1 MILWPFLLYM
11 MFEKL
16 LIIPV
21 LAACS
26 CMAAVV
32 ETPIPHIDNL
42 PAEQAVLPADMTGQL
57 ALLRETMALAEM
69 LQPVAEEPGLYV
81 APAATARM
89 VVRKWLLPRC
99 RALQQLPSE
108 RLAELCLLADAI
120 DWQSAWLLDMAEGD
134 SCVAIPREA
143 DPTTC
148 LERLLKTAQA
158 LRERLAARGEDA
170 LKAELHFFLDA
181 LGGTR
186 VLALPSQL
194 LEQRLA
200 KDYKTA
206 YSFFCEFRA
215 ALEQG
220 DVAAMQALTDY
231 TDYLLQSEADVLR
244 LEALAEAY
252 ATVCRAEYR
261 VRPPAYSLSP
271 AMRAAVQPFLQ
282 LLPNMRGILP

>member
-1 MILWPFLLYM
+1 M

-21 LAACS
+21 LAAC
-26 CMAAVV
+26 CCLAA
-32 ETPIPHIDNL
+32 EELPMPHVDTL
-42 PAEQAVLPADMTGQL
+42 PAEQVVLPADMAGQL
-57 ALLRETMALAEM
+57 ALLRETMALTEM

-81 APAATARM
+81 SPAATARM

-99 RALQQLPSE
+99 RVLQQLPQE
-108 RLAELCLLADAI
+108 RLQELCLLADAI
-120 DWQSAWLLDMAEGD
+120 DWQSGWLLDMAEGD

-143 DPTTC
+143 DSSTC
-148 LERLLKTAQA
+148 LERLQKAAQV
-158 LRERLAARGEDA
+158 LRKRLAAPGEVE
-170 LKAELHFFLDA
+170 LKAELHFFLEA

-186 VLALPSQL
+186 VLALPAQL
-194 LEQRLA
+194 LEQRLV

-206 YSFFCEFRA
+206 YSFFGEFRA

-220 DVAAMQALTDY
+220 DVSAMQELTGY
-231 TDYLLQSEADVLR
+231 TDYLLQTEADALR
-244 LEALAEAY
+244 MDALAGVY

-271 AMRAAVQPFLQ
+271 AMRAAVEPFLK
-282 LLPNMRGILP
+282 LVPNMRGILP

>member
-1 MILWPFLLYM
+1 M

-26 CMAAVV
+26 CIAAAE

-42 PAEQAVLPADMTGQL
+42 PAEQAVLPADMAGQL

-81 APAATARM
+81 SPSATARM

-108 RLAELCLLADAI
+108 RLQELCLLADAI
-120 DWQSAWLLDMAEGD
+120 DWQSGWLLDMAEGD

-143 DPTTC
+143 EASTC
-148 LERLLKTAQA
+148 LERLQKAAQA
-158 LRERLAARGEDA
+158 LRKRLAAPGEEE
-170 LKAELHFFLDA
+170 LKAELHFFLET

-194 LEQRLA
+194 LEQRLV

-206 YSFFCEFRA
+206 YSFFCEFRE

-220 DVAAMQALTDY
+220 DVAAMQELTGY
-231 TDYLLQSEADVLR
+231 TDYLLQREADALR
-244 LEALAEAY
+244 LDALAGVY

-271 AMRAAVQPFLQ
+271 AMRAAAEPFLQ